1 MILTTLPMEGDGAG
15 RLGAST
21 AMQHRGLSWCR
32 LVCLLALGTSAGLA
46 LAADAAAPKDAMARY
61 ERERAACLKGNT
73 PQDRATC
80 LREAGAALQEARRG
94 STEASSSYDANALRR
109 CETLPG
115 SDRKDCIA
123 RMKRGSTS
131 GSVAAGGIV
140 REHVVRVPAT
150 PVSAPTPTPTP
161 APAKP

>member
-1 MILTTLPMEGDGAG
+1 MIPGTSAMQADGAG
-15 RLGAST
+15 RLGAT
-21 AMQHRGLSWCR
+21 AVTQGLGLTWRGLA
-32 LVCLLALGTSAGLA
+32 CLLALSPGLA
-46 LAADAAAPKDAMARY
+46 LAADAAAPKDAKARY
-61 ERERAACLKGNT
+61 EQERAACLKGNT

-115 SDRKDCIA
+115 PDRKDCIA
-123 RMKRGSTS
+123 RMKQGSTS

-150 PVSAPTPTPTP
+150 PVSAPTPAS
-161 APAKP
+161 APARP